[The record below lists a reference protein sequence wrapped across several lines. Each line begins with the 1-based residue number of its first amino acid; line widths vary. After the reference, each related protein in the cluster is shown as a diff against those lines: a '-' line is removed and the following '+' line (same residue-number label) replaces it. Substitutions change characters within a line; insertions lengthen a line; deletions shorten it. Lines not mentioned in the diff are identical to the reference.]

1 MFYEKKKYAF
11 TLSCGFDNKL
21 YHMSLSLYDL
31 HTIPKS
37 IWTAYNYWKFP
48 VEGPCQE
55 INVLHFYQGPLN
67 SAWSSFWSSSLV
79 GKFDSLVSKMFLFT

>member
-37 IWTAYNYWKFP
+37 IWTAYNY
-48 VEGPCQE
+48 
-55 INVLHFYQGPLN
+55 
-67 SAWSSFWSSSLV
+67 
-79 GKFDSLVSKMFLFT
+79 